1 MSSVIETETLPDV
14 VVEPSNAR
22 ERSGDGNRR
31 RRRQVP
37 RANISSTFVQLAG
50 GKDACIA
57 VVPTASS
64 IESAGERYK
73 AIFLEMGASQVDVL
87 FIGSREDANS
97 DMHLASLRQATGI
110 FMTGGNQM
118 RLSALVGGTRVA
130 KLIRQRNDAGAI
142 VAGTSAGASILSSHM
157 VAFGTSGETPR
168 FRMAQMIAGFGLV
181 PEMIIDQHFRQRD
194 RIGRL
199 LSLVALNPGLLG
211 VGVDEDTAVLIN
223 SDNVL
228 EIVGRHSV
236 TIVDGHE
243 MYSDAYQVKGH
254 EGITIS
260 GAKLHVLTPGRR
272 FDLVSEHFSIFGRS
286 PCHSRHNPDINSI

>member
-1 MSSVIETETLPDV
+1 
-14 VVEPSNAR
+14 
-22 ERSGDGNRR
+22 
-31 RRRQVP
+31 
-37 RANISSTFVQLAG
+37 
-50 GKDACIA
+50 
-57 VVPTASS
+57 
-64 IESAGERYK
+64 
-73 AIFLEMGASQVDVL
+73 
-87 FIGSREDANS
+87 
-97 DMHLASLRQATGI
+97 MHLASLRQATGI

-130 KLIRQRNDAGAI
+130 QLIRQRNDAGAI

-181 PEMIIDQHFRQRD
+181 PELIIDQHFRQRD

-223 SDNVL
+223 AENVL

-272 FDLVSEHFSIFGRS
+272 FDLVSRTLL
-286 PCHSRHNPDINSI
+286 DL

>member
-1 MSSVIETETLPDV
+1 MSSVIETETLPGV
-14 VVEPSNAR
+14 VAETGTRGRGPVMAIGGAEDKFR
-22 ERSGDGNRR
+22 ER
-31 RRRQVP
+31 
-37 RANISSTFVQLAG
+37 IILSTFVQLAG
-50 GKDACIA
+50 GRDACIS

-73 AIFLEMGASQVDVL
+73 AIFLEMGASRVDVL

-97 DMHLASLRQATGI
+97 DMHLTSLRQATGI

-130 KLIRQRNDAGAI
+130 QLIRQRNDAGAI

-181 PEMIIDQHFRQRD
+181 PELIIDQHFRQRD

-272 FDLVSEHFSIFGRS
+272 FDLI
-286 PCHSRHNPDINSI
+286 SRTLLDL

>member
-1 MSSVIETETLPDV
+1 MSSVIETETLPRGTA
-14 VVEPSNAR
+14 EPGTRGRGPVMAIGGAEDKFR
-22 ERSGDGNRR
+22 ER
-31 RRRQVP
+31 
-37 RANISSTFVQLAG
+37 IILSTFVQLAG

-73 AIFLEMGASQVDVL
+73 AIFLEMGASRVDVL

-97 DMHLASLRQATGI
+97 DMHLDSLRQATGI

-130 KLIRQRNDAGAI
+130 QLIRQRNDAGAI

-181 PEMIIDQHFRQRD
+181 PELIIDQHFRQRD

-243 MYSDAYQVKGH
+243 MFSDAYQVKGH

-272 FDLVSEHFSIFGRS
+272 FDLI
-286 PCHSRHNPDINSI
+286 SRTLLDL